1 MIKVLIFNFIN
12 IGFIIY
18 STIDLVLNKL
28 SKLNEFNFIFHIEN
42 DTNQKDPS
50 MIVYIVLY
58 LDIATILVI
67 AISLIFFFMC
77 NFMEP
82 GYVRSTL
89 NWLEVLQIG
98 NEKNIDLENFCFYCQ
113 VIKSIRTFHC
123 QVCGRCVEKFDHHC
137 IYINNCL
144 GYRNHKYFILFLLS
158 MLTYIFISVITRAID
173 FGFNEIPLYQEKEDN
188 LTKFIIE
195 CVIFAY
201 TVLINFGLMLP
212 LGYQLVE

>member
-1 MIKVLIFNFIN
+1 MVKVLIFNIIN

-18 STIDLVLNKL
+18 STADLIINKL
-28 SKLNEFNFIFHIEN
+28 GKFITIN
-42 DTNQKDPS
+42 YIS
-50 MIVYIVLY
+50 IVDGHSIFVDIVLY

-67 AISLIFFFMC
+67 VASLIFFFMC
-77 NFMEP
+77 NYMEP

-113 VIKSIRTFHC
+113 VIKSMRTFHC

-144 GYRNHKYFILFLLS
+144 GYRNHKYFILFLVS
-158 MLTYIFISVITRAID
+158 MLSYILISVVTRGID
-173 FGFNEIPLYQEKEDN
+173 FGFNEIKLYQADKKEH

-201 TVLINFGLMLP
+201 TIFINFGLMLP
-212 LGYQLVE
+212 LGF